1 MGGVVATDEGGGGA
15 RGRAADRKAEYVE
28 GQTRRILERR
38 GVDLGSVEG
47 GVEGGLVTRGIVGGG
62 RARGEEVTALERI
75 VVRDLGGGGGGNGSR
90 EAGQG

>member
-47 GVEGGLVTRGIVGGG
+47 GLVTRGIVGGG